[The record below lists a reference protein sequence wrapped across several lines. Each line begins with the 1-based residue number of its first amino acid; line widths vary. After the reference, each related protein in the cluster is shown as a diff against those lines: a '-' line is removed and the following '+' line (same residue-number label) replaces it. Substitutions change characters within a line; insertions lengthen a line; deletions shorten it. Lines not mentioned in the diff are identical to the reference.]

1 MKIHPQRE
9 GSLGR
14 VNGTPEKKIRSRDI
28 SRQRFVWLRGCLE
41 HIREK
46 LPFFHVCTVFSFLR
60 ISNFCVCKLHVNAF
74 YYSRLAG
81 SWAAIDITKTYV
93 VGTNNYIAAGKDGY
107 LTFGEVTGVD
117 SYMNYAQTMMDYAEE
132 VKTLTAPAK
141 AEMTTQSYI
150 APDGTVHTVVTPP
163 ASSGA
168 TIFGHAVA
176 FFAFVGAF
184 AAVM

>member
-1 MKIHPQRE
+1 M
-9 GSLGR
+9 
-14 VNGTPEKKIRSRDI
+14 
-28 SRQRFVWLRGCLE
+28 
-41 HIREK
+41 
-46 LPFFHVCTVFSFLR
+46 LPFSNTIVTMDMTGTQIIALMEDALDMAHNGGSTGAYPYVAGLR
-60 ISNFCVCKLHVNAF
+60 MDVDMNKTKGFRVSNVEIN
-74 YYSRLAG
+74 SRLAG

-132 VKTLTAPAK
+132 VQTLTAPAK

-150 APDGTVHTVVTPP
+150 APDGTAHTVVTPP

-176 FFAFVGAF
+176 LFAFVGAF